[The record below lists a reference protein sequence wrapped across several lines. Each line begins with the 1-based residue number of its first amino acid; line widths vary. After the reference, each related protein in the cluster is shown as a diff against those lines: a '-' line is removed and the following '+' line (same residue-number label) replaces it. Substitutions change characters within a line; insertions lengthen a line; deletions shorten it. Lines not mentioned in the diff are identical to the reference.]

1 VSDTFKKDGDIK
13 TILIAEGNANR
24 RAYLNRILA
33 LQEYRVLVV
42 SNLLSLIE
50 ALNNYHIDMLISD
63 VDLPGISMQDL
74 MAYIRKNYL
83 DIKVILTVQ
92 AYSPEVE
99 LSLRPYKILYMVTWP
114 VQDDLFK
121 SIVARALRSDRRQAA
136 YVSSR

>member
-1 VSDTFKKDGDIK
+1 MFRKDRDIK

-24 RAYLNRILA
+24 RAYLSRILA

-50 ALNNYHIDMLISD
+50 ALNNYHIDMLISG

-114 VQDDLFK
+114 VQDDLFR
-121 SIVARALRSDRRQAA
+121 SIVARALQKDRQRAA